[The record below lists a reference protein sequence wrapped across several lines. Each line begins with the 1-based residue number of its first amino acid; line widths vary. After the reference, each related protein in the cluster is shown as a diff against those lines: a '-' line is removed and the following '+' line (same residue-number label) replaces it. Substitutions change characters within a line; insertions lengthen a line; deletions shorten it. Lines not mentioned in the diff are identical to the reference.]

1 MGFLRKLIGGNSG
14 AADSNTPAADGPAAG
29 AFARGLECL
38 ARGRHTEALDEF
50 DRALALAPDHADALS
65 KRGGALMALGR
76 VDEAL
81 ASLDRA
87 IRARPDHADAHFNR
101 GVVLQGMTR
110 FEEAAASYTAAL
122 ALDPADVQAWNN
134 RGVVLGELRRFEQAL
149 QSLQRALSLRPGYA
163 DALNNQ
169 AVVLGEMR
177 DFAAAL
183 KTLDRALAL
192 QPGYV
197 AAWYNRGNMLG
208 DLGDWPGAIAS
219 YDRALALDP
228 GNAMAHWNQ
237 GLCLL
242 RLGDFARGWP
252 KYEWR
257 WEAVAG
263 MRRAPH
269 RQPLWLGDAPLAG
282 RTILLH
288 AEQGFGDTLQ
298 FCRFAAQVQAL
309 GARVLLE
316 VQAPLRAL
324 LTGLAGVDRV
334 WVQGEDL
341 PHFDFHCPLM
351 SLPLALETG
360 PGDIPFPGGYLSADP
375 RKVAAWG
382 ARLGTDP
389 GLRVGVVWSGGHRPH
404 QPVTWEL
411 NERRNMPAR
420 HLAALGLPDVRLYSL
435 QKGPEAVA
443 QLADLRACDGTGLQI
458 ADFTS
463 ELADFADTAALV
475 CNLDLVISVDTSVAH
490 LAGALGKPVWLLNR
504 FDTCWRWMLERPD
517 TPWYASMQ
525 IFRQPEP
532 GDWGSVMASVRRRLA
547 GLAERRVATEPSCPP
562 G

>member
-1 MGFLRKLIGGNSG
+1 MGLLRKLIGGNAS
-14 AADSNTPAADGPAAG
+14 AADSNTAARDGAAAG
-29 AFARGLECL
+29 AFARGLERM

-50 DRALALAPDHADALS
+50 DRVLALAPDHADALS
-65 KRGGALMALGR
+65 KRGAALAALGR
-76 VDEAL
+76 VDQAL

-87 IRARPDHADAHFNR
+87 VRAQPGHADAHFNR

-110 FEEAAASYTAAL
+110 LEEAAASYATAL
-122 ALDPADVQAWNN
+122 ALDPADAQAWNN
-134 RGVVLGELRRFEQAL
+134 QGVVLGELRRFEQAL
-149 QSLQRALSLRPGYA
+149 HSLQRALSLRPDYA
-163 DALNNQ
+163 DALNNR
-169 AVVLGEMR
+169 AVVLGKMR
-177 DFAAAL
+177 DFAAAVRS
-183 KTLDRALAL
+183 LDGVLAL
-192 QPGYV
+192 QPGHV

-208 DLGDWPGAIAS
+208 DLGDWPAAIAS

-242 RLGDFARGWP
+242 RLGDFERGWP

-257 WEAVAG
+257 WDAVAG

-269 RQPLWLGDAPLAG
+269 RQPLWLGGAPLAG

-288 AEQGFGDTLQ
+288 AEQGLGDTLQ
-298 FCRFAAQVQAL
+298 FCRFAARVHAL

-334 WVQGEDL
+334 LVQGDVL
-341 PHFDFHCPLM
+341 PDFDFHCPLM
-351 SLPLALETG
+351 SLPLALKTE
-360 PGDIPFPGGYLSADP
+360 PGCIPFPGGYLSADP
-375 RKVAAWG
+375 HKVAAWR
-382 ARLGTDP
+382 ARLGSDP
-389 GLRVGVVWSGGHRPH
+389 ELRVGVVWSGGLRPH
-404 QPVTWEL
+404 QPATWEV

-420 HLAALGLPDVRLYSL
+420 HLAALDLPDVRLYSL
-435 QKGPEAVA
+435 QKGAEAIA
-443 QLADLRACDGTGLQI
+443 QSADSRACGGTGLQI
-458 ADFTS
+458 ADFTN

-504 FDTCWRWMLERPD
+504 FDTCWRWLLERPD
-517 TPWYASMQ
+517 TPWYASMH

-532 GDWGSVMASVRRRLA
+532 GDWGSVMASVRSRLA
-547 GLAERRVATEPSCPP
+547 DLARRRNATGISRPS